1 VSPEAAGTDTVLVPD
16 DAWVRELEFE
26 IEVAGSA
33 PLDEVVLDASLVPWL
48 HPAMT
53 ATRVATAI
61 TAPKTMAVVE
71 RRRGRFIG
79 LLCLLGSAMARFL
92 SALL

>member
-1 VSPEAAGTDTVLVPD
+1 MLVPD

-53 ATRVATAI
+53 ATRWR
-61 TAPKTMAVVE
+61 PRSQPRKRWLLLNAVGAVSSDFCVSWALPWLAFCP
-71 RRRGRFIG
+71 RFSKG
-79 LLCLLGSAMARFL
+79 PPRS
-92 SALL
+92 